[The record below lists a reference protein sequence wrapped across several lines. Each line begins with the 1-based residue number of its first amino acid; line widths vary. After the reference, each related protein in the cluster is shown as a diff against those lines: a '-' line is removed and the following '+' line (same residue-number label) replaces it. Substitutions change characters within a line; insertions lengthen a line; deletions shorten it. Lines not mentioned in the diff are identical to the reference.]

1 MKLVNYSRQLVV
13 ETETGEASFLVIESE
28 QELRKLVDELF
39 ISVREDTEDWILSE
53 GEEIQKKSSRMEIIF
68 SPWMV
73 DLNNKKIQK
82 GLIKQILKLLQQGVE
97 ADRTQNILGELR
109 LLLNRLNDELLFG
122 FEYEIE
128 DISEILKACG
138 INFPEESDLVTRLN
152 QYIKICS
159 ELLDIKLFFFIGMK
173 NYFTDEEIHILSRE
187 AGYLGSHILCV
198 QNRFNGTQKNMI
210 LLDRDLCRVI

>member
-97 ADRTQNILGELR
+97 VDRTQNILGELR
-109 LLLNRLNDELLFG
+109 LLLNRLNDELSFG

-159 ELLDIKLFFFIGMK
+159 ELLDIKLFVFIGMK

-187 AGYLGSHILCV
+187 AGYLGCYILCV
-198 QNRFNGTQKNMI
+198 ENRFNGTEKNMI
-210 LLDRDLCRVI
+210 LIDRDLCRVV

>member
-159 ELLDIKLFFFIGMK
+159 ELLDIKLFVFIGMK

-187 AGYLGSHILCV
+187 AGYLGTT
-198 QNRFNGTQKNMI
+198 NA
-210 LLDRDLCRVI
+210 

>member
-1 MKLVNYSRQLVV
+1 MKQVNYSRQLVV

-82 GLIKQILKLLQQGVE
+82 RLIKQILKLLQQGVE

-138 INFPEESDLVTRLN
+138 INFPEECDLVTRLN

-159 ELLDIKLFFFIGMK
+159 ELLDIKLFVFIGMK
-173 NYFTDEEIHILSRE
+173 NYFTDE
-187 AGYLGSHILCV
+187 
-198 QNRFNGTQKNMI
+198 
-210 LLDRDLCRVI
+210 

>member
-97 ADRTQNILGELR
+97 VDRTQNILGELR
-109 LLLNRLNDELLFG
+109 LLLNRLNDELSFG

-159 ELLDIKLFFFIGMK
+159 ELLDIKLFVFIGMK

-187 AGYLGSHILCV
+187 A
-198 QNRFNGTQKNMI
+198 
-210 LLDRDLCRVI
+210 DRQGFVSGCIIKMVPANL